1 MDSKGASARV
11 GSRVGARSAL
21 VALVAMS
28 AVYTGGV
35 TLMDA
40 MVGGLAGSMAST
52 ASLLSMVVAFVLVAA
67 LIVCEVRAYRAI
79 VASVPFEPEVGDKIL
94 LGLSLW
100 FGGGAPLSAINLA
113 RAVMLG
119 GAGDVRQILIQLGLA
134 AAFLILTYPKF
145 RA

>member
-1 MDSKGASARV
+1 MGSKGAYTKA

-21 VALVAMS
+21 VALGAMS
-28 AVYTGGV
+28 AVYAGGV

-40 MVGGLAGSMAST
+40 TVGGLAGSVAST
-52 ASLLSMVVAFVLVAA
+52 ASLLSMVAAFALVAA

-79 VASVPFEPEVGDKIL
+79 VASVPFEPEMGDKIL

-100 FGGGAPLSAINLA
+100 FGGGAPLSIVNLV

-119 GAGDVRQILIQLGLA
+119 GAGDVRQILIQLGVTVTL
-134 AAFLILTYPKF
+134 LILTYPKF